1 MALTVFPPRK
11 GKLEGVRHEWE
22 QQEAGEELSLGYPAA
37 CSQAHHRCFP
47 KQKGQLSAS
56 VTRGPEQGTQLLTGS
71 TPRARPR
78 PCTSLGRVSLAARA
92 LRAAGPWRELTLSP
106 GEVCRARLGSARAL
120 PRGKGCPELVKVWEQ
135 RIWL

>member
-11 GKLEGVRHEWE
+11 GKLEGVRREWE
-22 QQEAGEELSLGYPAA
+22 QWEAWEAPVLGRGYSAA
-37 CSQAHHRCFP
+37 RSQAHHRCFP

-56 VTRGPEQGTQLLTGS
+56 VTRGPEQGTQLRTS
-71 TPRARPR
+71 SSPWAWPR

-92 LRAAGPWRELTLSP
+92 LRAVGQRRELTLSP

-120 PRGKGCPELVKVWEQ
+120 S
-135 RIWL
+135 